1 MELALL
7 VYSISLLEGLRTFLV
22 VAGFAAVMGT
32 VVSGALT
39 LEAYDDTTKTKLWFK
54 RSIIA
59 LAVVGFTGVLVPS
72 ERTAYI
78 MVAAYAT
85 QKVAETP
92 EVKETGD
99 KVLTLI
105 NSKLD
110 QLILEASEPK
120 KGKKHD

>member
-7 VYSISLLEGLRTFLV
+7 VYAISLLEGLRTFLV
-22 VAGFAAVMGT
+22 VAAFAAGMVIIG
-32 VVSGALT
+32 SGIAT
-39 LEAYDDTTKTKLWFK
+39 LESYNDTAAAKRWFK
-54 RSIIA
+54 RSVIT
-59 LAVVGFTGVLVPS
+59 LAVLGFISTFIPT

-85 QKVAETP
+85 QKVAESP
-92 EVKETGD
+92 EVRDTGD

-110 QLILEASEPK
+110 QLILEANEPK
-120 KGKKHD
+120 KKGS

>member
-7 VYSISLLEGLRTFLV
+7 VYAISLLEGLRTFLV
-22 VAGFAAVMGT
+22 VAAFAAGMVIIG
-32 VVSGALT
+32 SGIAT
-39 LEAYDDTTKTKLWFK
+39 LESYNDTAVAKRWFK
-54 RSIIA
+54 RSVIS
-59 LAVVGFTGVLVPS
+59 LAILGFLSTLIPT

-85 QKVAETP
+85 QKVAESP
-92 EVKETGD
+92 EVRDTGD

-110 QLILEASEPK
+110 QLILEANEPK
-120 KGKKHD
+120 KKDR

>member
-7 VYSISLLEGLRTFLV
+7 VYAISLLEGLRTFLV
-22 VAGFAAVMGT
+22 VAAFAAGMVIIG
-32 VVSGALT
+32 SGIAT
-39 LEAYDDTTKTKLWFK
+39 LESYNDTAAAKRWFK
-54 RSIIA
+54 RSVIT
-59 LAVVGFTGVLVPS
+59 LAVLGFLSTLIPT

-85 QKVAETP
+85 QKVAENP
-92 EVKETGD
+92 EVRDTGN

-120 KGKKHD
+120 KKGQ

>member
-7 VYSISLLEGLRTFLV
+7 VYAISLLEGLRTFLV
-22 VAGFAAVMGT
+22 VAAFAAGMVIIG
-32 VVSGALT
+32 SGIAT
-39 LEAYDDTTKTKLWFK
+39 LESYNDTAVAKRWFK
-54 RSIIA
+54 RSVIS
-59 LAVVGFTGVLVPS
+59 LAILGFLSTLIPT

-85 QKVAETP
+85 QKVAESP
-92 EVKETGD
+92 EVRDTGD

-120 KGKKHD
+120 KKGQ

>member
-7 VYSISLLEGLRTFLV
+7 VYAISLLEGLRTFLV
-22 VAGFAAVMGT
+22 VAAFAAGMVIIG
-32 VVSGALT
+32 SGIAT
-39 LEAYDDTTKTKLWFK
+39 LESYDDTAAAKRWFK
-54 RSIIA
+54 RSVIT
-59 LAVVGFTGVLVPS
+59 LAVLGFLSTLIPT

-85 QKVAETP
+85 QKVAENP
-92 EVKETGD
+92 EVRDTGD

-110 QLILEASEPK
+110 QLILEANEPK
-120 KGKKHD
+120 KKDR

>member
-7 VYSISLLEGLRTFLV
+7 VYAISLLEGLRTFLV
-22 VAGFAAVMGT
+22 VAAFAAGMVIIG
-32 VVSGALT
+32 SGIAT
-39 LEAYDDTTKTKLWFK
+39 LESYNDTAAAKRWFK
-54 RSIIA
+54 RSVIT
-59 LAVVGFTGVLVPS
+59 LAVLGFLSTLIPA

-85 QKVAETP
+85 QKVAENP
-92 EVKETGD
+92 EVRDTGN

-110 QLILEASEPK
+110 QLILEANEPK
-120 KGKKHD
+120 KKDR

>member
-7 VYSISLLEGLRTFLV
+7 VYAISLLEGLRTFLV
-22 VAGFAAVMGT
+22 VAAFAAGMVIIG
-32 VVSGALT
+32 SGIAT
-39 LEAYDDTTKTKLWFK
+39 LESYNDTAAAKRWFK
-54 RSIIA
+54 RSVIT
-59 LAVVGFTGVLVPS
+59 LAVLGFLSTLIPT

-85 QKVAETP
+85 QKVAENP
-92 EVKETGD
+92 EVRDTGD

-120 KGKKHD
+120 KKGQ

>member
-7 VYSISLLEGLRTFLV
+7 VYAISLLEGLRTFLV
-22 VAGFAAVMGT
+22 VAAFAAGMVIIG
-32 VVSGALT
+32 SGIAT
-39 LEAYDDTTKTKLWFK
+39 LESYNDTAAAKRWFK
-54 RSIIA
+54 RSVIT
-59 LAVVGFTGVLVPS
+59 LAVLGFINTLIPT

-85 QKVAETP
+85 QKVAESP
-92 EVKETGD
+92 EVRGTGD

-110 QLILEASEPK
+110 QLILEANEPK
-120 KGKKHD
+120 KKDR

>member
-7 VYSISLLEGLRTFLV
+7 VYAVSLLDGLLKFLTIMCA
-22 VAGFAAVMGT
+22 VAVLGVIA
-32 VVSGALT
+32 SGIAT
-39 LEAYDDTTKTKLWFK
+39 LESYNDTAAAKRWFK
-54 RSIIA
+54 RSVIS
-59 LAVVGFTGVLVPS
+59 LAILGFLSTLIPT

-78 MVAAYAT
+78 MVAAYAA
-85 QKVAETP
+85 QKVAESP
-92 EVKETGD
+92 EVRDTGD

-120 KGKKHD
+120 KKDR

>member
-7 VYSISLLEGLRTFLV
+7 VYAISLLEGLRTFLV
-22 VAGFAAVMGT
+22 VATAAAVVGI
-32 VVSGALT
+32 VASGIAT
-39 LEAYDDTTKTKLWFK
+39 IDGYGDTTKAKLWFK

-59 LAVVGFTGVLVPS
+59 LAVIGFTGVLVPT

-85 QKVAETP
+85 QKVAESP

>member
-7 VYSISLLEGLRTFLV
+7 VYAVSLLDGLLKFLTIMCA
-22 VAGFAAVMGT
+22 VAVLGVIASGVACLESYNDTAA
-32 VVSGALT
+32 A
-39 LEAYDDTTKTKLWFK
+39 KRWFK
-54 RSIIA
+54 RSVIS
-59 LAVVGFTGVLVPS
+59 LAILGFLSTLIPT

-85 QKVAETP
+85 QKVAESP
-92 EVKETGD
+92 EVRDTGD

-110 QLILEASEPK
+110 QLILEANEPK
-120 KGKKHD
+120 KKGS

>member
-7 VYSISLLEGLRTFLV
+7 VYAISLLEGLRTFLV
-22 VAGFAAVMGT
+22 VAAFAAGMVIIG
-32 VVSGALT
+32 SGLAT
-39 LEAYDDTTKTKLWFK
+39 LESYSDTAAAKRWFK
-54 RSIIA
+54 RSVIT
-59 LAVVGFTGVLVPS
+59 LAVLGFLSTLIPT

-85 QKVAETP
+85 QKVAENP
-92 EVKETGD
+92 EVRDTGD

-120 KGKKHD
+120 KKGQ

>member
-7 VYSISLLEGLRTFLV
+7 VYAISLLEGLRTFLV
-22 VAGFAAVMGT
+22 VAAFAAGMVIIG
-32 VVSGALT
+32 SGIAT
-39 LEAYDDTTKTKLWFK
+39 LESYNDTAAAKRWFK
-54 RSIIA
+54 RSVIT
-59 LAVVGFTGVLVPS
+59 LAILGFLSTLIPT

-85 QKVAETP
+85 QKVAENP
-92 EVKETGD
+92 EVRDTGD

-110 QLILEASEPK
+110 QLILEANEPK
-120 KGKKHD
+120 KKDR